1 MADERSNEALHP
13 TKEVRITGERSATL
27 VGMAIQASRVDT
39 TILQMKMAGSPETR
53 RRANEAADRFER
65 ALNAF
70 DAEMREVNKDL
81 NLNRNGGGQSAR
93 SAQQPGRSKQ
103 APKPV
108 LQNAK
113 KGGEQQAQ
121 AQGTAKATQT
131 GQQKQSSSAKPQAQ
145 QPKNGAGQKTN
156 SKPQQPAGAASKPQ
170 KPTAPAVKEAT
181 PAPEAAAEAQA

>member
-108 LQNAK
+108 LQKAK

-131 GQQKQSSSAKPQAQ
+131 GQQKQTSSAKPQGQ
-145 QPKNGAGQKTN
+145 QPQNAGQKTN

-170 KPTAPAVKEAT
+170 KPTAPAVKDAT
-181 PAPEAAAEAQA
+181 PAPKAAAEAQA

>member
-108 LQNAK
+108 LQKAK
-113 KGGEQQAQ
+113 NGGEQQAQ
-121 AQGTAKATQT
+121 AQGTAKATQP
-131 GQQKQSSSAKPQAQ
+131 GQKKQSNSAKPQGQ
-145 QPKNGAGQKTN
+145 QPQNAAGPKTN

>member
-1 MADERSNEALHP
+1 MADERSNAALNP

-81 NLNRNGGGQSAR
+81 NLNRNGGVQSAR

-121 AQGTAKATQT
+121 AQSTAKATQT

>member
-121 AQGTAKATQT
+121 AQGTAKPTQT
-131 GQQKQSSSAKPQAQ
+131 GQQKQSSSAKPQGQ
-145 QPKNGAGQKTN
+145 QPKNAAGPKTN
-156 SKPQQPAGAASKPQ
+156 SKPKQPAGAASKPQ
-170 KPTAPAVKEAT
+170 KPTAPAVKEAS
-181 PAPEAAAEAQA
+181 PAPEAAAKAQA